1 TTLER
6 LRVPP
11 GIGLAGRVVADRA
24 AHWPSDYD
32 LTTLPHERRVAS
44 AVDAQPVEPLL
55 GGPLV
60 DDGEDLGA
68 PFAAHRHA
76 HDFTSDEIT
85 LRSALAAHASVVL
98 KTARLMADLAEAART
113 SAEAEESAAAQA
125 ATLQRLVE
133 VEEQLTQLVLTG
145 QGVSAVKDTISQML
159 DAEVLVVDSG
169 R

>member
-1 TTLER
+1 
-6 LRVPP
+6 
-11 GIGLAGRVVADRA
+11 VVADRA
-24 AHWPSDYD
+24 AHWTSDYD
-32 LTTLPHERRVAS
+32 LTTLPHERRVDS
-44 AVDAQPVEPLL
+44 AVKAERMESLL
-55 GGPLV
+55 GVPMV
-60 DDGEDLGA
+60 VDGEVLGA
-68 PFAAHRHA
+68 LFAANRYT

-85 LRSALAAHASVVL
+85 RLPELADHASVVM

-125 ATLQRLVE
+125 ATLHRLVE

-169 R
+169 